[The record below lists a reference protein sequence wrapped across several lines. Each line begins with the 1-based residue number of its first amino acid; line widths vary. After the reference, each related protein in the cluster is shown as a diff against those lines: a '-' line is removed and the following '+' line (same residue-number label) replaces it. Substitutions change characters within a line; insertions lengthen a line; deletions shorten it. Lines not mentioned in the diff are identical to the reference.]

1 MFAHILV
8 PTDLAEKSI
17 KGVEIAAKMVAG
29 GISRRI
35 TLLHVIETI
44 DDAEEEEFRPFY
56 EKLRERAFGKM
67 EDMVARIGSYG
78 GNIHIEV
85 LHGNRVREI
94 VGFARENVVDLI
106 VLGSHRID
114 NIDQA
119 EGWATISY
127 RVAILAHCP
136 VLMVK

>member
-1 MFAHILV
+1 MFRNILL
-8 PTDLAEKSI
+8 PTDLTEKSD
-17 KGVEIAAKMVAG
+17 KALDVALNIHSDG
-29 GISRRI
+29 ECKI
-35 TLLHVIETI
+35 TLLHVIEAI
-44 DDAEEEEFRPFY
+44 DDAEDEEFRPFY
-56 EKLRERAFGKM
+56 EKLTERAFRKM
-67 EDMVARIGSYG
+67 EGMVPRTGSYG

-94 VGFARENVVDLI
+94 VGFARENAVDLI
-106 VLGSHRID
+106 VLGSHRIE

>member
-1 MFAHILV
+1 MFRNILV
-8 PTDLAEKSI
+8 PTDLTEKSD
-17 KGVEIAAKMVAG
+17 KAFDVALNIHANG
-29 GISRRI
+29 ECNI

-56 EKLRERAFGKM
+56 EKLKERAFRKM
-67 EDMVARIGSYG
+67 EDTVARIGSYG

-94 VGFARENVVDLI
+94 VGFARENAVDLI

>member
-1 MFAHILV
+1 MFRNILL
-8 PTDLAEKSI
+8 PTDLTEKSE
-17 KGVEIAAKMVAG
+17 KAFDVALNIHSDG
-29 GISRRI
+29 ECNI

-56 EKLRERAFGKM
+56 EKLRGRALRKM
-67 EDMVARIGSYG
+67 EEMVARIGSYG

-94 VGFARENVVDLI
+94 VGFARENMVDLI
-106 VLGSHRID
+106 VLGSHRIE

>member
-1 MFAHILV
+1 MFRNILL
-8 PTDLAEKSI
+8 PTDLTEKSD
-17 KGVEIAAKMVAG
+17 KALDVALHIHSDG
-29 GISRRI
+29 ECNI

-56 EKLRERAFGKM
+56 EKLRGRALRKM
-67 EDMVARIGSYG
+67 EEMVARIGSYG

-94 VGFARENVVDLI
+94 VGFARENMVDLI
-106 VLGSHRID
+106 VLGSHRIE